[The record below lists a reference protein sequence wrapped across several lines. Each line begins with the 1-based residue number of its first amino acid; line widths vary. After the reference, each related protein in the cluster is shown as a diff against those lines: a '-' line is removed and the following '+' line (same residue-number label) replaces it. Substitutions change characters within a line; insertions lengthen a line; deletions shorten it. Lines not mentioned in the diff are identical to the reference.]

1 MANPLEITVLYGVDI
16 VYQTFQAV
24 ATIMQNNGW
33 YWLLTFVQTMGVLV
47 CIVKYIQTRDLRT
60 FFIWGFIFVIVSAML
75 LTPKTEV
82 VIRDMSTPMV
92 VKKVDNVPVGLAV
105 PFWFVTEIGN
115 GTARMYDTFF
125 SQPDE
130 FQYTKTGLLFGQKL
144 LQDSYTLGIKNP
156 EFNMNFGAYTI
167 NCIIP
172 DMELNHKYTI
182 SDLFNNS
189 EVYNKIFANASPVR
203 GIYYKFANSSQAQ
216 YLTCKDAA
224 ARLQPILVQE
234 AGNPNSQTLSTLGR
248 KYAIGENGQQT
259 NVILPSRVDSV
270 YSKLIGASNGSVD
283 ILKQN
288 LTANALRNS
297 LNQFPA
303 AMDNTADLVDI
314 ASQQSLMKMK
324 LAQLSSFEV
333 ASEML
338 PMMHTAFLTLMIGI
352 FPIMVLALFIKEI
365 AWAVVKNYLSV
376 LGSLMLWAVMFAIFN
391 HVINTLTAQT
401 LHGQQFT
408 ISNMDTSL
416 KNASSMAGVAS
427 WLMLSIPFISFKLF
441 TGLGQ
446 QIASAGSYLGNAL
459 MSGTS
464 ADAAAVSHGNYN
476 LGNMSMQ
483 NINGFKTDLNHSYR
497 SGLSSV
503 QTETGA
509 MVTSTPS
516 GQTIYEANMSKLP
529 MKLDTSS
536 MLDSSFSKAMSAQ
549 QRETQSYQ
557 EGYRSSVN
565 DSYSIATALGNSF
578 AKNGDMET
586 GLSKE
591 QRDSFEQIQ
600 REAKEAHNSQ
610 SSTDYTSRDF
620 ITNTSST
627 DTGTVGVG
635 ANAGVGVNQGVQV
648 GANASLGYNHRIDD
662 TNTDAASHGSRTSD
676 DKRISENFTESKAA
690 QTIRNMSDSDIN
702 RIRDSESRSLAY
714 DLRASL
720 NRASENFASYND
732 SLSKEKTISQQAN
745 LTESE
750 RLSAAETLDH
760 EFAQYVTDKVGVENA
775 TPILTNAGSAEARAQ
790 REQLKEE
797 FTNDLANSIREGHF
811 NNESKVNANYQGM
824 NIPTEAMKYSGASY
838 QQNSDSFKSFAS
850 KAGVVQKI
858 TTYDLD
864 TNESQKTS
872 LLDAV
877 NRDISSDGKAYQAE
891 QGGMSSQLAKNN
903 GVSNPSEKIAENK
916 HRIETQKGL
925 NKHDY
930 DDKY

>member
-24 ATIMQNNGW
+24 AAIMQNNGW
-33 YWLLTFVQTMGVLV
+33 YTLVFIAQTMGMLV

-60 FFIWGFIFVIVSAML
+60 FGTWGVVFVIVSAML

-82 VIRDMSTPMV
+82 IIRDMATPMV

-144 LQDSYTLGIKNP
+144 LQDSYTLGIRSP

-182 SDLFNNS
+182 SGLFNDPK
-189 EVYNKIFANASPVR
+189 VYEKIFANASPVR
-203 GIYYKFANSSQAQ
+203 GIYYKFANTTQTQ

-224 ARLQPILVQE
+224 ARLQPILQQE
-234 AGNPNSQTLSTLGR
+234 AANPNSQSLSSLGR

-270 YSKLIGASNGSVD
+270 YSQLIGASNGSVD

-288 LTANALRNS
+288 MAANALRNS
-297 LNQFPA
+297 LGQFPA
-303 AMDNTADLVDI
+303 AMDNSADLVGI

-324 LAQLSSFEV
+324 LAQLSSYEV
-333 ASEML
+333 AGEML

-352 FPIMVLALFIKEI
+352 FPIMVLALFIREV
-365 AWAVVKNYLSV
+365 AWAVVKNYLNV

-401 LHGQQFT
+401 LHGQEFT
-408 ISNMDTSL
+408 ISNMDTAL

-427 WLMLSIPFISFKLF
+427 WLMLSIPFISFRLF

-459 MSGTS
+459 MSGTT

-476 LGNMSMQ
+476 FGNMSMQ
-483 NINGFKTDLNHSYR
+483 NVNGFKTDLNHSYR
-497 SGLSSV
+497 EGLSSV
-503 QTETGA
+503 QTSTGG

-516 GQTIYEANMSKLP
+516 GQTIYEAKSSNMP

-536 MLDSSFSKAMSAQ
+536 VLDASFSKALSSQ

-565 DSYSIATALGNSF
+565 SSYNTASALSNNF
-578 AKNGDMET
+578 AKSGGMDSTVSEEIRDSVDQVT
-586 GLSKE
+586 RESKE
-591 QRDSFEQIQ
+591 ASNNQIS
-600 REAKEAHNSQ
+600 SQ
-610 SSTDYTSRDF
+610 STERNSSNS
-620 ITNTSST
+620 TNTSST
-627 DTGTVGVG
+627 LSGGVG
-635 ANAGVGVNQGVQV
+635 AEIGAGSSGGLIAGVKASGGYNVAESDVSQDMTSQGV
-648 GANASLGYNHRIDD
+648 
-662 TNTDAASHGSRTSD
+662 RTSD
-676 DKRISENFTESKAA
+676 NVQTSENFADSKSA
-690 QTIRNMSDSDIN
+690 QKIRSMSDGDIN
-702 RIRDSESRSLAY
+702 KITDSETRGLLY
-714 DLRASL
+714 DLRANL
-720 NRASENFASYND
+720 NQASENYASYND

-745 LTESE
+745 LTESQ
-750 RLSAAETLDH
+750 RLSAAQSLDQ
-760 EFAQYVTDKVGVENA
+760 EFAQFVTDKVGVENA
-775 TPILTNAGSAEARAQ
+775 TPILTNAGSAETRAQ
-790 REQLKEE
+790 REQLKDE
-797 FTNDLANSIREGHF
+797 FTDDMAKNIREGHF
-811 NNESKVNANYQGM
+811 NNESKVDANYQGM
-824 NIPTEAMKYSGASY
+824 SVPTNAMKYGAGSYNENSSKISGYA
-838 QQNSDSFKSFAS
+838 DKI
-850 KAGVVQKI
+850 GVVKQMTVVDGETGKS
-858 TTYDLD
+858 TD
-864 TNESQKTS
+864 KP
-872 LLDAV
+872 LLDSINYNVSTDGRANKDTILNSGTV
-877 NRDISSDGKAYQAE
+877 QIANASDKRGSYE
-891 QGGMSSQLAKNN
+891 HEIDSQRSIN
-903 GVSNPSEKIAENK
+903 EKFHNK
-916 HRIETQKGL
+916 KE
-925 NKHDY
+925 
-930 DDKY
+930 